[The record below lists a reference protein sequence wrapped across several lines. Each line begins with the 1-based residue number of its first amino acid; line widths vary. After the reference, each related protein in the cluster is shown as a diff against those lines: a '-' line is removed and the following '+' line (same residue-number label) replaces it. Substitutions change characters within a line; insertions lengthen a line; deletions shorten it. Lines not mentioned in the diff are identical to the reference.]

1 MKHPIRSAIALSTAI
16 PLLMGLS
23 SSAQAITVNYGEA
36 LQKSIYFYEAQQS
49 GQLPS
54 WNRVPW
60 RGDATTNDGTDV
72 GLDLSGGWYDAGDH
86 VKFGFPMASAA
97 ATLLGWGVIENPNA
111 YSNTGQMVHIKNNL
125 RFVADYF
132 VAAHPQP
139 NVLYGQVGNGGA
151 DHAWWGPAEVLETQG
166 NGAANRPAYAI
177 TASCPG
183 SDLAGETAAALAAI
197 SIVFENDDPA
207 YSSLLQSHAR
217 DLHNFAMT
225 YRGKYSDC
233 ITDARSFYNSWS
245 GYQDELVWASAWL
258 FKATGEQD
266 FLDDAIH
273 EYQYLSNEGG
283 SNLKSYSWTHVWDD
297 KSYGSYV
304 LMAQLMGPTTGQ
316 YQADAERWLDYWTT
330 GFNGNRIPYTSG
342 GLAQASQWGA
352 NRYAANTAFIALI
365 YSDFLKTINPNASRV
380 QTYYDFAVSQIEY
393 IMGDNPMGIPYQIG
407 IDPNG
412 PKNPHH
418 RTAHGSWSNNINS
431 PADNRH
437 LLIGALVG
445 GPGSGDSYVDDRTD
459 YVANEVAVDYN
470 AGFTSALARLY
481 LDFGGNPIPES
492 QFPPAATP
500 DDEIF
505 VEIRD
510 NSSDHRQ
517 TDLAAKLHNRSAWP
531 ARASDQLKFR
541 YWVDLTEEMA
551 DGYTASDVTVS
562 VFYNQGATVSQLQ
575 PWGDPADNLYYTEVS
590 FSGTLVQPGS
600 WGHSQKEVQF
610 RLALPNTANSWDAS
624 ADPSWDNY
632 SSSFTQAPLVA
643 VYDNDQLIWG
653 QEPTPG
659 CGVGTGLNCVPTVAE
674 LSANTDFEIATT
686 ITLSGVDEDGYIAS
700 YQIPQQPANGS
711 VSINGSDAVYTPA
724 AGFFGTDTFT
734 YQAVD
739 DQGAVSEPALI
750 TVTVNEPIIPT
761 VSIQSPADG
770 SNLVVAR
777 TFELQF
783 LRSHAHAVGV
793 RMNGTE
799 VASGVTASSVTLSVP
814 SNTGAF
820 TVELFTQDSSGN
832 DIGGSDSITLNAVPN
847 TAPSASFSST
857 GQYMTHSFDGSASSD
872 ADGHSLTYQW
882 DFGDNQTA
890 TGQNVSHTYTLPGS
904 YAVTLTVSDGQDSDS
919 TVQSVVVAQP
929 PAGQTSCDINVADI
943 WSTGVVLKDIV
954 VTNDGSTAA
963 DWEVMIPVKDVN
975 YVEQFWGAATVTLEG
990 DYIVARGTNLPAG
1003 ATASYGFKA
1012 RHNGNFSY
1020 EGCYDQPT
1028 LSARAGAASCAAS
1041 VTQNWSG
1048 GWNTNITI
1056 TNNSGETLKGWQ
1068 IGWDYGD
1075 SSTFR
1080 SGWSA
1085 NYTGGG
1091 TGQGIATPVS
1101 WNHDLAPGASTTI
1114 GFTSDK
1120 ASPGTTPPS
1129 VNVSGHICQ

>member
-1 MKHPIRSAIALSTAI
+1 MKKPSLLSLALSAAI
-16 PLLMGLS
+16 PLAAGLANP
-23 SSAQAITVNYGEA
+23 AQAITVNYGEA

-49 GQLPS
+49 GNLPA

-60 RGDATTNDGTDV
+60 RADSTVNDGADV

-86 VKFGFPMASAA
+86 VKFGLPMASAA
-97 ATLLGWGVIENPNA
+97 TLLAWGVIENPNA
-111 YSNTGQMVHIKNNL
+111 YTNSGQMVHIKNNL

-166 NGAANRPAYAI
+166 NGAANRPSYAI
-177 TASCPG
+177 TENCPG

-197 SIVFENDDPA
+197 SIVFETDDPA
-207 YSSLLQSHAR
+207 YSNLLKSHAR

-233 ITDARSFYNSWS
+233 ITDARGFYNSWS

-258 FKATGEQD
+258 YKATGESS
-266 FLDDAIH
+266 FYDDAVD
-273 EYQYLSNEGG
+273 EYQYLNNEGG
-283 SNLKSYSWTHVWDD
+283 SNLKSYTWTHVWDD

-304 LMAQLMGPTTGQ
+304 LMAQLAGPTTGQ
-316 YQADAERWLDYWTT
+316 FQADAERWLDYWTT
-330 GFNGNRIPYTSG
+330 GFNGGRIPYTNG

-352 NRYAANTAFIALI
+352 TRYAANTAFIALV
-365 YSDFLKTINPNASRV
+365 YSDFLKTIDPNASRI
-380 QTYYDFAVSQIEY
+380 QTYYNFAQDQIEY
-393 IMGDNPMGIPYQIG
+393 IMGDNPMGIPYQVG

-418 RTAHGSWSNNINS
+418 RTAHGSWSNNIND
-431 PADNRH
+431 PVDNRH

-445 GPGSGDSYVDDRTD
+445 GPGSGDSYVDDRTN

-492 QFPPAATP
+492 QFPPAETR

-510 NSSDHRQ
+510 KSSNNRQ
-517 TDLAAKLHNRSAWP
+517 TDLSAKLQNRSAWP
-531 ARASDQLKFR
+531 ARSSDQLKFR

-551 DGYTASDVTVS
+551 DGYTVSDVTVS

-575 PWGDPADNLYYTEVS
+575 AWGDPADNLYYTEVS
-590 FSGTLVQPGS
+590 FVGTLVQPGS
-600 WGHSQKEVQF
+600 WSHTQKEVQF
-610 RLALPNTANSWDAS
+610 RLELPSTSTSWDS
-624 ADPSWDNY
+624 SSDPSWDNY
-632 SSSFTQAPLVA
+632 SASFTKAPLVA

-659 CGVGTGLNCVPTVAE
+659 CGVGTGINCVPTVAE
-674 LSANTDFEIATT
+674 ISANTDFEMAST
-686 ITLSGVDEDGYIAS
+686 ITLNGNDDDGYVAS
-700 YQIPQQPANGS
+700 YQIAQQPTNGA
-711 VSINGSDAVYTPA
+711 VTITGTDAVYTPDT
-724 AGFFGTDTFT
+724 GFFGTDTLT
-734 YQAVD
+734 YQAID
-739 DQGAVSEPALI
+739 DQGAVSEPAI
-750 TVTVNEPIIPT
+750 VTVTVNEPIIPT

-770 SNLVVAR
+770 TSQVVDR
-777 TFELQF
+777 NFQIQF
-783 LRSHAHAVGV
+783 LLSNADAIGV
-793 RMNGTE
+793 RVNGIE
-799 VASGVTASSVTLSVP
+799 VASGVVGSSVQVQAP
-814 SNTGAF
+814 ANTGAF
-820 TVELFTQDSSGN
+820 SVELFTQDASGT
-832 DIGGSDSITLNAVPN
+832 DLGTSDSITLNAVAN
-847 TAPSASFSST
+847 TAPVADFYTSE
-857 GQYMTHSFDGSASSD
+857 QYMTVGFNGGTSTD
-872 ADGHSLTYQW
+872 ADGHNLTYSW
-882 DFGDNQTA
+882 DFGDNQTG
-890 TGQNVSHTYTLPGS
+890 TGQSVNHTYVLPGTYS
-904 YAVTLTVSDGQDSDS
+904 VTLTVSDGQDSDS
-919 TVQSVVVAQP
+919 ISKSVVVTQP
-929 PAGQTSCDINVADI
+929 PAGQTSCNINVEDI

-954 VTNDGSTAA
+954 VTNNGSTTT

-975 YVEQFWGAATVTLEG
+975 YVEQYWGAATVTLEG
-990 DYIVARGTNLPAG
+990 DYIVARGTNLSPG

-1028 LSARAGAASCAAS
+1028 LSARAAAASCTHT

-1056 TNNSGETLKGWQ
+1056 TNTSGNTLEGWMVS
-1068 IGWDYGD
+1068 WDYAD

-1085 NYTGGG
+1085 TYSGGG
-1091 TGQGIATPVS
+1091 TGIGTATPVS
-1101 WNHDLAPGASTTI
+1101 WNHDLAPGESTTF

-1120 ASPGTTPPS
+1120 ASPGTTPPAMT
-1129 VNVSGHICQ
+1129 VNGHICQ